1 MINNKSFRKFEE
13 KIECLINN
21 PEEIN
26 KLIKFTD
33 NIIANNES
41 FFIEFVEFLYE
52 RRNKEYKKFNSD
64 HVMKLLKNIEFVL
77 FYLKITDEKQY
88 DVISLFKKIK
98 IELIRIKTLII
109 ETDDTFEESID
120 SAKEEISKYV
130 EDEIKK
136 QESKVANITT
146 QVITILSIFTAI
158 VITFFGGISFANSS
172 LSFLSK
178 VSLNQLLIIVGI
190 EGAVLFNLAYLL
202 FAFICKIIG
211 KDLDQLRAWK
221 SVNSFLCIIVF
232 VGIICSSFKV
242 IL

>member
-1 MINNKSFRKFEE
+1 
-13 KIECLINN
+13 
-21 PEEIN
+21 
-26 KLIKFTD
+26 
-33 NIIANNES
+33 
-41 FFIEFVEFLYE
+41 
-52 RRNKEYKKFNSD
+52 
-64 HVMKLLKNIEFVL
+64 MKLLKNIEFVL

-146 QVITILSIFTAI
+146 QVITILSIFTAV

-178 VSLNQLLIIVGI
+178 VSVNQLLIIVGI